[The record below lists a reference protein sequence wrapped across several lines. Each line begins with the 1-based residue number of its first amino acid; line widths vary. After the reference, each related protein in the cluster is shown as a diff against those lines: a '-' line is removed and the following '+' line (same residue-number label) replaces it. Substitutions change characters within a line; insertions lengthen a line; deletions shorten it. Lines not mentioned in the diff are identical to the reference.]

1 MRLRTSISTTFA
13 AAAVSALLLAG
24 CASDPV
30 TDDEFRETG
39 TPARGFPVT
48 VGNLTLDAQPT
59 AIVSLSPAVTE
70 MLFAIGAGDQVVAV
84 DEFSTYPPEAP
95 VTDLSGFD
103 PSPEAIA
110 TFDPDL
116 VLISFDPGGLATQ
129 LDALAIPVHL
139 VPDNPT
145 SLDDIY
151 DQLTALGA
159 LTGQDAGATAL
170 VTRMGDEI
178 DQLVASAPQRDTPL
192 TYYIEID
199 DTLWTYTSQS
209 FVATLLTMVGLEN
222 IAVTDD
228 PFEVAMQLSPEVL
241 VQADPE
247 IIFLTNAQ
255 YGMTAAAVADR
266 DGWAT
271 VSAVSDG
278 HIVAL
283 SPDVASRWGP
293 RVVDLLR
300 EVVDAVAQV
309 S

>member
-1 MRLRTSISTTFA
+1 MRRTSLSTAFA
-13 AAAVSALLLAG
+13 AVAVGALLLAG
-24 CASDPV
+24 CSSDPGG
-30 TDDEFRETG
+30 DEEFHEAG
-39 TPARGFPVT
+39 TPAAGFPVT
-48 VGNLTLDAQPT
+48 VGGLTLDAPPT

-95 VTDLSGFD
+95 TTDLSGFD

-110 TFDPDL
+110 TYDPDL
-116 VLISFDPGGLATQ
+116 VLISYDPGGLVTQ
-129 LDALAIPVHL
+129 LDALSIPVHL

-151 DQLTALGA
+151 DQLADLGV
-159 LTGQDAGATAL
+159 LTGQDAGARE
-170 VTRMGDEI
+170 VVNRMADGI
-178 DQLVASAPQRDTPL
+178 AQLDAATPERDTPL

-209 FVATLLTMVGLEN
+209 LVATLFSLVGLEN

-228 PFEVAMQLSPEVL
+228 PFEVTMQLSPEVL
-241 VQADPE
+241 VQADPD
-247 IIFLTNAQ
+247 IIFLANAQ

-266 DGWAT
+266 DGWST
-271 VSAVSDG
+271 VSAVRGG
-278 HIVAL
+278 HIVEL
-283 SPDVASRWGP
+283 SPDIASRWGP

-300 EVVDAVAQV
+300 EAADAVAQV
-309 S
+309 P